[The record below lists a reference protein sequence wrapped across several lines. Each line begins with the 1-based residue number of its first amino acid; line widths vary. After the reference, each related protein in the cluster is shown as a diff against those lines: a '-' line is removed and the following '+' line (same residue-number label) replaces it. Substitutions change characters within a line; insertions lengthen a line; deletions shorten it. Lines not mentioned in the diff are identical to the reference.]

1 MSAKA
6 IFLFVVAVT
15 FISCHRVFA
24 QPQLWEVYSTSSQPF
39 VNVTI
44 ERFEADSLHMRFMNQ
59 QFALHQDSIAYLLR
73 RNKSKFGLGFLVGAV
88 VGGVAMNQMSQG
100 DGMFSGMARASS
112 IALGV
117 VIGGGLGG
125 AVGLGA
131 GADTKYQIHKLNS
144 ENKRKLL
151 SRLSPNVTAEK

>member
-1 MSAKA
+1 MRAKS
-6 IFLFVVAVT
+6 IFPIIVAVI
-15 FISCHRVFA
+15 FISFYPVFA

-44 ERFEADSLHMRFMNQ
+44 ERFEADSLHMKFMNG

-73 RNKSKFGLGFLVGAV
+73 RNKSKFGLGFLAGAV

-100 DGMFSGMARASS
+100 DGMFSGLARAPSV
-112 IALGV
+112 ALGV
-117 VIGGGLGG
+117 VIGGVLGG

-131 GADTKYQIHKLNS
+131 GADTKYQIQKLNS
-144 ENKRKLL
+144 EDKRTLL
-151 SRLSPNVTAEK
+151 GRLFPNVKAD